1 VFSSVGI
8 SRLLSS
14 VGTMDEEIDLSNVDY
29 DDVLNLYRGWRRSE
43 GALKEKS
50 KELNALKERMK
61 NLQDSHVKFR
71 SQIQALESV
80 KELTISLQTQL
91 SVIQQENNQLNI
103 ENRRLAQQ
111 RKEAD
116 ELLSVKTKAEQESNR
131 ILRDLQLEFG
141 TLRSKYSDM
150 QYAQQNLRIKL
161 DEEQALRSAA
171 EHRLQVVSDTADTLR
186 REVKDSKAKLD
197 TANARLVQCDV
208 ELTHA
213 SEQLKNL
220 ALEVANMAETN
231 NRSKTAEA
239 EVSILKGDIARLLR
253 LLEHYPAA
261 RKFIRHWQDSQG
273 MSFVGMGPASV
284 EDDIDALLQSSGGR
298 SGIEDDDGADE
309 EKMAAGWD
317 DIGIYPNDLAHMK
330 RIYSGGDTHPMTDNI
345 DVSYCLYLQ
354 VP

>member
-1 VFSSVGI
+1 
-8 SRLLSS
+8 LLSS

-197 TANARLVQCDV
+197 TANPMLLNSSKIWLWKWQ
-208 ELTHA
+208 TW
-213 SEQLKNL
+213 LKPIIAAKL
-220 ALEVANMAETN
+220 RRQKS
-231 NRSKTAEA
+231 RS
-239 EVSILKGDIARLLR
+239 
-253 LLEHYPAA
+253 
-261 RKFIRHWQDSQG
+261 
-273 MSFVGMGPASV
+273 
-284 EDDIDALLQSSGGR
+284 
-298 SGIEDDDGADE
+298 
-309 EKMAAGWD
+309 
-317 DIGIYPNDLAHMK
+317 
-330 RIYSGGDTHPMTDNI
+330 
-345 DVSYCLYLQ
+345 
-354 VP
+354 